1 MFKKLLKQERKNFF
15 KNKKLNLLFYN
26 RKKNFKILFSIKE
39 NKIVNIFI
47 LNSILIIKLFT
58 SKI

>member
-1 MFKKLLKQERKNFF
+1 MFKKLLKLVGRKL
-15 KNKKLNLLFYN
+15 KKLKIKFLFYL
-26 RKKNFKILFSIKE
+26 KILFSIKE

-58 SKI
+58 SKM

>member
-1 MFKKLLKQERKNFF
+1 MNKIK
-15 KNKKLNLLFYN
+15 KKLNFLFYN
-26 RKKNFKILFSIKE
+26 SKKNFKILFSVKKIKT
-39 NKIVNIFI
+39 VNIFI